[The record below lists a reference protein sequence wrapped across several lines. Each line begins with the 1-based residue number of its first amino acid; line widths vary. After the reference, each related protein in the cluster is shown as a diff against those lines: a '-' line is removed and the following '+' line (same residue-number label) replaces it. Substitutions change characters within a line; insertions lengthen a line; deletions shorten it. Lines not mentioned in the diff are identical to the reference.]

1 MLSCVYS
8 SSLYLCLSLSPPYL
22 ILCFLMPLMEGLPIC
37 GSILLENPNSLS
49 AKVLF
54 TSNIIY
60 SMLPGAYSSCS
71 CSLSLS
77 HSLWPLYLILH
88 FWNAINAWSC
98 QCGWICWE
106 TLILYQL
113 RLLFTALLNRK
124 QSCCSWH
131 IDSKFQK
138 FRVWLWMQQCK
149 SENERCE
156 VQEGE
161 IP

>member
-1 MLSCVYS
+1 MLSCVYT

-22 ILCFLMPLMEGLPIC
+22 ILFFFMPLMEGLPIC
-37 GSILLENPNSLS
+37 GSILLENPNSLP

-60 SMLPGAYSSCS
+60 RYATGCIFLLPFA
-71 CSLSLS
+71 LSVC
-77 HSLWPLYLILH
+77 PLYLILR
-88 FWNAINAWSC
+88 FLNAINAWSC
-98 QCGWICWE
+98 RCGSICWE

-113 RLLFTALLNRK
+113 WLLFTALLNRK

-138 FRVWLWMQQCK
+138 FIVSLWMQQCK
-149 SENERCE
+149 SDNERCE